1 MPGKPYR
8 SILIPYEQEI
18 ASLRRRRPPMPYTAI
33 ADVLRQKYQVVIQPP
48 AIFKFL
54 KVRSRGHKVFGYARN
69 MSIEKHLSV
78 VSSPQP
84 AVSASSSP
92 PKPFFEFPYSERY
105 NLHRLP
111 PEEAAARRKKLEE
124 EGH

>member
-1 MPGKPYR
+1 
-8 SILIPYEQEI
+8 
-18 ASLRRRRPPMPYTAI
+18 MPYTAI